1 MRMAS
6 SGGVATT
13 ILDAAGTV
21 ARDGFGLAGV
31 IGGPQDSVQV
41 VNSIQH
47 TNADYLVPWICE
59 LHHRVV

>member
-1 MRMAS
+1 MAS

-21 ARDGFGLAGV
+21 PRDGFGVAGV
-31 IGGPQDSVQV
+31 IRGPQDSAQV

-47 TNADYLVPWICE
+47 TDANYVVAWICKW
-59 LHHRVV
+59 HHRVV

>member
-1 MRMAS
+1 MAS

-31 IGGPQDSVQV
+31 IRGPQDSAQV

-47 TNADYLVPWICE
+47 TNADYLVPRICKW
-59 LHHRVV
+59 HHRVV